1 MSPLSH
7 KTNLSENIDDDDD
20 DDDIPKRRYD
30 AAGMPQ
36 AGKL

>member
-20 DDDIPKRRYD
+20 DDIPKRRYD
-30 AAGMPQ
+30 AAGIPQ

>member
-20 DDDIPKRRYD
+20 DIPKLRDD

>member
-20 DDDIPKRRYD
+20 DIPKRRDD

>member
-20 DDDIPKRRYD
+20 DDIPKLRDD

>member
-7 KTNLSENIDDDDD
+7 KTNLSENIDDDD